1 MKSKCKTYQVQMVR
15 TSTQSTIIF
24 PVAAQDAFKAIKAA
38 EEILAGWVP
47 VKVKRGEFTEK
58 DRTNEEE

>member
-24 PVAAQDAFKAIKAA
+24 PVAALDAFKAIKAA
-38 EEILAGWVP
+38 EEILEGWVP
-47 VKVKRGEFTEK
+47 VKVKRGEFK
-58 DRTNEEE
+58 DSKNGEE